1 MDFTTH
7 EEQPEQ
13 EEQPLGGPSLEA
25 DSNDGDSAYAESARS
40 SSLTSLCSEV
50 TRGIFENG
58 RRYHSYGSAQYAF
71 PNDERELERLD
82 MQHAMHTLLLDNKL
96 FWAPIGP
103 PQAVLD
109 LGTGTGIWAIDFAD
123 LYPEAQVVGTDLSAI
138 QPTWVPPNCR
148 FEIDDAERDW
158 TFDPDTFDFI
168 HNRNFICAI
177 RDWPRLIRQTFKHV
191 KPGGW
196 VEWHQKHPQFYSDD
210 ETLAEDNP
218 IAIWGQHFFA
228 AGEKF
233 GTPPH
238 SCRNLK
244 QWMTD
249 VGFVDVEE
257 HIVKLPVGPWP
268 KDKRL
273 KNIGLF
279 EMVNMDEGLE
289 GLTMMLFT
297 RALEWSPERVQ
308 LFLKDVREEV
318 KNREVHSYYHFY
330 VVFGRKPAILRTE
343 P

>member
-123 LYPEAQVVGTDLSAI
+123 LYPEAQVCLVLK
-138 QPTWVPPNCR
+138 V
-148 FEIDDAERDW
+148 FEER
-158 TFDPDTFDFI
+158 
-168 HNRNFICAI
+168 
-177 RDWPRLIRQTFKHV
+177 K
-191 KPGGW
+191 
-196 VEWHQKHPQFYSDD
+196 
-210 ETLAEDNP
+210 
-218 IAIWGQHFFA
+218 
-228 AGEKF
+228 
-233 GTPPH
+233 
-238 SCRNLK
+238 
-244 QWMTD
+244 
-249 VGFVDVEE
+249 
-257 HIVKLPVGPWP
+257 
-268 KDKRL
+268 
-273 KNIGLF
+273 
-279 EMVNMDEGLE
+279 
-289 GLTMMLFT
+289 
-297 RALEWSPERVQ
+297 
-308 LFLKDVREEV
+308 
-318 KNREVHSYYHFY
+318 
-330 VVFGRKPAILRTE
+330 
-343 P
+343 